1 MKIKQPSSRCSKPV
15 VTATAAA
22 EEQTKNAME
31 SNSALVEWAT
41 AAAAA
46 ATTEAAATTTT
57 IEAPAPAAATP
68 PSEAS
73 RRTFIEDVTVIFMKD
88 VSRRCWTFPG
98 LLPLV
103 TNPLKLSPRSV
114 YIALQ
119 LDALS
124 GGILRG
130 RFKGAAQVS
139 DAIAVCTERYAER
152 LLHFQTVEGYKTQM
166 TIALETR
173 FSIAG
178 EGASTN
184 GGGGGGGVVVV
195 GSSRSSSSSS
205 SSSTS
210 SSSKRGTPLPLLMPR
225 QEATA
230 TAKEDEDTE
239 EESMQTPTE
248 AGQPSSIERQMLVA
262 EHNHVCTKHLP
273 WLEHV
278 LDRLKQQIQQ
288 LHALRKVA
296 VAWDLRADRSL
307 SQQESWAAADA
318 AWRAESAVLQAL
330 IVADVG
336 KEDGLPNPVG
346 RWLCKYAQIA
356 TDTGDAVFKNYGAA
370 RAEQHAKRELEL
382 AQALRIAAASEAEVL
397 QKKGDLL
404 YLSSLATAAIAE
416 VKVVGLPVAAR
427 AGVGTAGGGGTGNGV
442 AEEGGGGGGG
452 GGCGGESCDGGY
464 LVPFSPAPPTAR
476 GSGSG
481 AGVTGGMNAEVN

>member
-22 EEQTKNAME
+22 EEQTKKAME

-46 ATTEAAATTTT
+46 ATIEAAATTT

-103 TNPLKLSPRSV
+103 TNPLKLSLRSV

-139 DAIAVCTERYAER
+139 DAIAVCTERYTER
-152 LLHFQTVEGYKTQM
+152 LLHFQTVE
-166 TIALETR
+166 
-173 FSIAG
+173 
-178 EGASTN
+178 
-184 GGGGGGGVVVV
+184 
-195 GSSRSSSSSS
+195 
-205 SSSTS
+205 
-210 SSSKRGTPLPLLMPR
+210 
-225 QEATA
+225 EATA
-230 TAKEDEDTE
+230 TAKEDKDTE
-239 EESMQTPTE
+239 EEIMQTPTE